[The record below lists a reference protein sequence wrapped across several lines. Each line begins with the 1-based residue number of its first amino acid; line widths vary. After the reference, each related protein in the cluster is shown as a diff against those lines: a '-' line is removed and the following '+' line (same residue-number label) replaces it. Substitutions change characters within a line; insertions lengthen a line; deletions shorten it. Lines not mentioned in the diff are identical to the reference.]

1 MSFGDLFWTLAW
13 LATWASVI
21 GSAAVGIVLIRRR
34 GEDTE
39 FLWYGIGALACA
51 LFLGLAAAAVATGEW
66 NLSSFRLLPDGCY
79 RVGHEFSG
87 KTTHNTFELIEAC
100 R

>member
-1 MSFGDLFWTLAW
+1 MIAAALALLLIAGWIVSAIALIVGPYRW
-13 LATWASVI
+13 LKSDEPDKGIFVVF
-21 GSAAVGIVLIRRR
+21 AVL
-34 GEDTE
+34 
-39 FLWYGIGALACA
+39 GIG
-51 LFLGLAAAAVATGEW
+51 LGVAMLLLLVGAITGQIDIR
-66 NLSSFRLLPDGCY
+66 SGLLPDGCY